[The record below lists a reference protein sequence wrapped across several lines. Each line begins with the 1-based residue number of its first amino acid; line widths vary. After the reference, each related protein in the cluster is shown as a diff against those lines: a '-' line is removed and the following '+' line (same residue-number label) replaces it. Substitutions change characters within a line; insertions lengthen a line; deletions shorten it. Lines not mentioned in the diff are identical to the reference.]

1 MVDLS
6 RAMWRKSSRSSAQ
19 GQCVEIAYVGGHMA
33 ARDSKSP
40 GPVLEFEVA
49 AFRALVHKIGG

>member
-1 MVDLS
+1 MIDLS
-6 RAMWRKSSRSSAQ
+6 EATWRKSSRSTGEGA
-19 GQCVEIAYVGGHMA
+19 CVEVAYVGGHAA

-40 GPVLEFEVA
+40 GPVLVFEVP